1 MRPRV
6 YAETTFIS
14 YLAAKPSRD
23 LIVAAHQQLTRD
35 WWESRRDEFELF
47 VSELVLLEASAGD
60 PEAARRRM
68 DEMSGIPVLALT
80 EDARKLARELVKN
93 GPIPRQA
100 AADALHIAVAATHGM
115 DYLITWNCRHIANAE
130 KKEAIAAR
138 CLAMGYEPPVICTPE
153 ELTGV

>member
-47 VSELVLLEASAGD
+47 VSELVLAEASAGN
-60 PEAARRRM
+60 PEAAIWRM
-68 DEMSGIPVLALT
+68 EEMSGIAGISRMPRRRKRSPP
-80 EDARKLARELVKN
+80 DACRWGTNRRLSARRKS
-93 GPIPRQA
+93 
-100 AADALHIAVAATHGM
+100 
-115 DYLITWNCRHIANAE
+115 
-130 KKEAIAAR
+130 
-138 CLAMGYEPPVICTPE
+138 
-153 ELTGV
+153 